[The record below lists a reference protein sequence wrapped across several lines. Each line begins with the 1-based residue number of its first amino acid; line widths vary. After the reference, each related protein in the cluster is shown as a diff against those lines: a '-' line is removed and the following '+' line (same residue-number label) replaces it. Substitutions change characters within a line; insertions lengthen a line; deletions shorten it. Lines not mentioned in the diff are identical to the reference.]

1 MGYQIAL
8 FVHVVSVATWFGGL
22 SMMAIW
28 LRNAAR
34 GKATD
39 AQASLRAAH
48 RANMTMLVPTAILA
62 LITGLYMLMSGEWGS
77 DKPLWLL
84 IKERFASTWI
94 LIYILLF
101 SFAGGK
107 LLKKAQD
114 EKDAGFAV
122 KRYILCLN
130 LSLAILTLI
139 ILVVTFKFS

>member
-1 MGYQIAL
+1 MAYHIAL
-8 FVHVVSVATWFGGL
+8 FIHVVSVATWFGGL

-34 GKATD
+34 GQSID

-62 LITGLYMLMSGEWGS
+62 LITGLYMLMSGGWGS

-101 SFAGGK
+101 SFVGGK
-107 LLKKAQD
+107 LLKKAQA
-114 EKDAGFAV
+114 EKDTEIAV
-122 KRYILCLN
+122 KRYILWLN

>member
-1 MGYQIAL
+1 MAYHIAL
-8 FVHVVSVATWFGGL
+8 FIHVVSVATWFGGL

-34 GKATD
+34 GESID

-62 LITGLYMLMSGEWGS
+62 LITGLYMLMNGGWGS

-94 LIYILLF
+94 LIYVLWF
-101 SFAGGK
+101 SYAGGK
-107 LLKKAQD
+107 LLKKAQE
-114 EKDAGFAV
+114 EKDTEIAV
-122 KRYILCLN
+122 KRYILWLN
-130 LSLAILTLI
+130 LSLSILVLI
-139 ILVVTFKFS
+139 ILVVTFQFS

>member
-1 MGYQIAL
+1 MAYHIAL
-8 FVHVVSVATWFGGL
+8 FIHVVSVATWFGGL

-34 GKATD
+34 GQSID
-39 AQASLRAAH
+39 AQASLLAAH

-62 LITGLYMLMSGEWGS
+62 LITGLYMLMSGDWGS

-94 LIYILLF
+94 LIYVLLF
-101 SFAGGK
+101 SFFGGK
-107 LLKKAQD
+107 LLKKAQA
-114 EKDAGFAV
+114 EKDTEIAV
-122 KRYILCLN
+122 KRYILWLN